1 MLFST
6 MGENMNANLKQSERR
21 KGSDRRVSPVQ
32 HERRRGIYL
41 LPNLF
46 TTAAMFAGF
55 YAIIAAQNGR
65 FHAAAIAVFIAMILD
80 GVDGRVARLTNTQTE
95 FGSEYDSL
103 ADLISFGLAPAL
115 VMYQWALVYIN
126 DVGPGWAK
134 LGWLAAFFYTA
145 TAAMRLARFNV
156 KTETEE
162 NTKFFQGIPS
172 PTAAAL
178 MIGLIWMSHDLGI
191 DGQKLRWLAFLL
203 TIFSGALMVSNI
215 PYFTFKEIDFRHR
228 VPYFWGAL
236 IAVVLILLAF
246 DPPKTLFFGFLIYT
260 LSGIGM
266 WLFHWR
272 RRRKLNKGQL

>member
-1 MLFST
+1 MD
-6 MGENMNANLKQSERR
+6 KQFKEDNESDDDRSEHQVV
-21 KGSDRRVSPVQ
+21 KLD
-32 HERRRGIYL
+32 RRRGIYL

-65 FHAAAIAVFIAMILD
+65 FHAAAVAVFIAMILD

-95 FGSEYDSL
+95 FGAEYDSL
-103 ADLISFGLAPAL
+103 ADLVSFGLAPAL
-115 VMYQWALVYIN
+115 VMYQWALIYVN

-156 KTETEE
+156 KTETTDK
-162 NTKFFQGIPS
+162 NFFQGVPS

-178 MIGLIWMSHDLGI
+178 MIGLVWMSHDLNISGET
-191 DGQKLRWLAFLL
+191 LRWLAFVL
-203 TIFSGALMVSNI
+203 TVSAGMLMVSNV
-215 PYFTFKEIDFRHR
+215 PYFSFKQVDFRHK

-236 IAVVLILLAF
+236 IVLTLMLLAF
-246 DPPKTLFFGFLIYT
+246 DPPKTLFFGFLAYT
-260 LSGIGM
+260 LSGPVYI
-266 WLFHWR
+266 LY
-272 RRRKLNKGQL
+272 RKNQKRKKLADRVGKT

>member
-1 MLFST
+1 MAALKPDKQR
-6 MGENMNANLKQSERR
+6 ENHTNSNA
-21 KGSDRRVSPVQ
+21 PVDLS
-32 HERRRGIYL
+32 ERRRGIFL

-55 YAIIAAQNGR
+55 YAIIAAQNNR
-65 FHAAAIAVFIAMILD
+65 FHAAAVAVFISMILD
-80 GVDGRVARLTNTQTE
+80 GIDGRVARLTNTQTE
-95 FGSEYDSL
+95 FGAEYDSL
-103 ADLISFGLAPAL
+103 ADLVSFGLAPAL
-115 VMYQWALVYIN
+115 VMYQWALIHIN

-156 KTETEE
+156 KTE
-162 NTKFFQGIPS
+162 NADPKYFQGVPS

-178 MIGLIWMSHDLGI
+178 MIGLVWMSHDLGLS
-191 DGQKLRWLAFLL
+191 GESLRWLAFVL
-203 TIFSGALMVSNI
+203 TISAGALMVSNV

-236 IAVVLILLAF
+236 IVVVLILLAF

-260 LSGIGM
+260 LSGLVL
-266 WLFHWR
+266 WVLHQ
-272 RRRKLNKGQL
+272 RKR